1 MKHSGEK
8 NNFFEVFLEDRLIPD
23 PDILLGR
30 ALKYL
35 KNTGRKVSLIG
46 FDETSAPIVN
56 IDEESY
62 IFHKYFGIWEHAR
75 FTKTNKRLQTRHLPK
90 ERLKLNHTYRYII
103 HNIN

>member
-8 NNFFEVFLEDRLIPD
+8 NNFFEVFLEDMLIPD
-23 PDILLGR
+23 PDILLGK

-62 IFHKYFGIWEHAR
+62 IFDKYFGIWDHAI
-75 FTKTNKRLQTRHLPK
+75 FTKTNKEATDSTAS
-90 ERLKLNHTYRYII
+90 ERKIKIESYL
-103 HNIN
+103 

>member
-1 MKHSGEK
+1 M
-8 NNFFEVFLEDRLIPD
+8 FLEDRLIPD

-62 IFHKYFGIWEHAR
+62 ISISTLEYGSMLGLQKQ
-75 FTKTNKRLQTRHLPK
+75 TKRLQTRHLPK

>member
-1 MKHSGEK
+1 MENSSCKK
-8 NNFFEVFLEDRLIPD
+8 NFFEVFLEERIIPD
-23 PDILLGR
+23 PDILLGK

-62 IFHKYFGIWEHAR
+62 IFDKYFGI
-75 FTKTNKRLQTRHLPK
+75 KRLQTQQLLK
-90 ERLKLNHTYRYII
+90 ERLKLNHIYKYVI
-103 HNIN
+103 HDFN

>member
-75 FTKTNKRLQTRHLPK
+75 FTKTNKEATNETAS
-90 ERLKLNHTYRYII
+90 ERKIKIESYL
-103 HNIN
+103 

>member
-46 FDETSAPIVN
+46 FGETSAPIVN
-56 IDEESY
+56 IDEDTY

-75 FTKTNKRLQTRHLPK
+75 FTKNKQKGYKR
-90 ERLKLNHTYRYII
+90 
-103 HNIN
+103 NIFRKKD

>member
-35 KNTGRKVSLIG
+35 KNTGR
-46 FDETSAPIVN
+46 TSAPIVN

-75 FTKTNKRLQTRHLPK
+75 FTKTNKKATNETSS
-90 ERLKLNHTYRYII
+90 ERKIKIESYL
-103 HNIN
+103 

>member
-56 IDEESY
+56 IDEDTY
-62 IFHKYFGIWEHAR
+62 IFNKYFGIWEHAR
-75 FTKTNKRLQTRHLPK
+75 FTKTNKQATNETSS
-90 ERLKLNHTYRYII
+90 ERKIKIESYL
-103 HNIN
+103 

>member
-1 MKHSGEK
+1 MENSSCKK
-8 NNFFEVFLEDRLIPD
+8 NFIEVFLEERIIPD
-23 PDILLGR
+23 PDILLGK

-62 IFHKYFGIWEHAR
+62 IFDKYFGIWEHAR
-75 FTKTNKRLQTRHLPK
+75 FTKTNKEATDSTAS
-90 ERLKLNHTYRYII
+90 ERKIKIESYL
-103 HNIN
+103 